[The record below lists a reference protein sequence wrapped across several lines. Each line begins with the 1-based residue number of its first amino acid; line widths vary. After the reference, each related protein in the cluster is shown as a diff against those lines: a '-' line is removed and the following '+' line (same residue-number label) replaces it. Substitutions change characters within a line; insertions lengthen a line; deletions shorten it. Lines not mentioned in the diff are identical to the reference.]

1 MLIDFFLF
9 ITFKLFSN
17 LSQSLRYC
25 KWREV
30 SRSQFSAIWV
40 GTTIKNMK
48 YIDYIDIVINCVH
61 YFIYKYCGYSYLMRI
76 YPSTL
81 IYSYKSYLRYAHL
94 SQQAT
99 RSASIGIVERE
110 RTLLSINNR
119 NHCWRTKLGSRCKA
133 HFGGVEFRIVLCVG
147 TERFCL
153 EIDVS
158 HTTHLCD
165 KEC

>member
-1 MLIDFFLF
+1 
-9 ITFKLFSN
+9 
-17 LSQSLRYC
+17 
-25 KWREV
+25 
-30 SRSQFSAIWV
+30 
-40 GTTIKNMK
+40 MK

-81 IYSYKSYLRYAHL
+81 IYSYKSYLRCAHL

-99 RSASIGIVERE
+99 CSASIGIVERE

-153 EIDVS
+153 EMQPIFATDNVS
-158 HTTHLCD
+158 IWTKLSNRCITIGIFLWNVT
-165 KEC
+165 